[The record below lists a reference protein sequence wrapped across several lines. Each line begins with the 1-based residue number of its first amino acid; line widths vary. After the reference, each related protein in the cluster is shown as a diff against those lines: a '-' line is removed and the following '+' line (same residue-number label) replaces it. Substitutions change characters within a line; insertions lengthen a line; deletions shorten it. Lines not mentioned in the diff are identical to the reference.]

1 MSHTAMDE
9 KLSSL
14 EYRYSESIDRAITRN
29 DHAAAERLAAAYD
42 EKARRIVALRDD
54 STLSPLRRLALRAL
68 SRVA

>member
-9 KLSSL
+9 KLSLL
-14 EYRYSESIDRAITRN
+14 EYRYSESINRAIARN
-29 DHAAAERLAAAYD
+29 DHAAAERLAASYD